1 MEEKHFRIELI
12 TEMLGTV
19 PKDPDIYKTYIE
31 SKKPEEITDEEY
43 LSVEKIE
50 EKGWTGFHS
59 DENGLFIYDY
69 MIRGFLKNAGNVLK
83 DSLKLKAVKS
93 KIDQFVFVFPR
104 KIYLGKTEPDGDLKR
119 SLRIMGPSGP
129 RVCIAKSDL
138 VNAGTILNFYIKIVP
153 NKDINMETIDR
164 IMEYGQLCG
173 IGQFR
178 NGSYGRFIVQQIED
192 HPGTKHAA

>member
-31 SKKPEEITDEEY
+31 SKKPEEITEEEY
-43 LSVEKIE
+43 LTIKRIE

-83 DSLKLKAVKS
+83 ESLNLRSVKS

-104 KIYLGKTEPDGDLKR
+104 KIYLGKMEPDGNLKR
-119 SLRIMGPSGP
+119 SLRVMGPSGP
-129 RVCIAKSDL
+129 RVCIVKSDL
-138 VNAGTILNFYIKIVP
+138 VNAGTILDFRIKIIP
-153 NKDINMETIDR
+153 NRNISMKTIDQ

-178 NGSYGRFIVQQIED
+178 NGSYGRFIVQKIED
-192 HPGTKHAA
+192 HSGSKHAA

>member
-1 MEEKHFRIELI
+1 MEEKHFKIVLT

-19 PKDPDIYKTYIE
+19 PKDPDIYQTYIE
-31 SKKPEEITDEEY
+31 SKKPVDVADEEY
-43 LSVEKIE
+43 LTVEKIE
-50 EKGWTGFHS
+50 ERGWTGFHS

-83 DSLKLKAVKS
+83 ESLKLKAVKS

-104 KIYLGKTEPDGDLKR
+104 KIYLGKMVPDGDLKR
-119 SLRIMGPSGP
+119 SLRTMSPVGP

-138 VNAGTILNFYIKIVP
+138 VNAGTILDFDLKIVP
-153 NKDINMETIDR
+153 NKDIDMSTIDQ
-164 IMEYGQLCG
+164 IMKYGQLCG

-178 NGSYGRFIVQQIED
+178 NGSYGRFEVIPESVE
-192 HPGTKHAA
+192 TKNAA